1 MEKADSYQVRKLNPR
16 KEYLIQVPGSKSIT
30 NRAFLLAALSGKK
43 CVLSGVLFSD
53 DTRGFLDCLIQ
64 LGFRVEIKEE
74 KQKVTIQGT
83 DGRIPNPEAS
93 INVRSAGTAA
103 RFLTVALAF
112 AGGNYYLDA
121 SEQMR
126 KRPMEPILKILEKLN
141 IKFRFNNEEYHFP
154 FELSSQFTED
164 EEQKDKIQKDK
175 VQKDKIQKM
184 VAEEDRCRNDV
195 AQEENEMSEITI
207 DTNLSSQ
214 FASALLMAAC
224 LLPTGLKIHLTG
236 SRTAG
241 SYIKMTLAMMK
252 QFGIQVKQTEN
263 CYEIAHQ
270 EGWGLTEYEVEPD
283 VSAACYFY
291 AMVPLLKTSVI
302 VKGVQEKSLQ
312 GDIQFLNVLEQM
324 GCQKEE
330 TPEGIRLTMKEPEMH
345 GVDISM
351 KDFSDQTMTLAAIA
365 PFADRVTRIH
375 NIGHIRFQ
383 ESDRIRAILTEL
395 QRMGVRC
402 EEAPEI
408 DGIQIFPW
416 EKAPEDNIVAEGEST
431 IECESAT
438 ESKSAAENESATEG
452 ESTIEC
458 ESATE
463 SESTTENESATES
476 KSAAESESAT
486 GSKSVAERESI
497 IERGNITIET
507 YDDHRMAMA
516 FTLPGLKTGNIVI
529 KNPGCCRKTFENYF
543 SVINSLY

>member
-141 IKFRFNNEEYHFP
+141 IKFRYNNERYHFP

-175 VQKDKIQKM
+175 IQKM
-184 VAEEDRCRNDV
+184 EAEEDRCRNDV
-195 AQEENEMSEITI
+195 EQEENEMSEITI

-252 QFGIQVKQTEN
+252 QFGIRVEQTEN

-324 GCQKEE
+324 GCQKEK

-351 KDFSDQTMTLAAIA
+351 KDFSDQTMTLAALA

-416 EKAPEDNIVAEGEST
+416 GKVPEDHIVAEGEST
-431 IECESAT
+431 IEC
-438 ESKSAAENESATEG
+438 
-452 ESTIEC
+452 
-458 ESATE
+458 
-463 SESTTENESATES
+463 ESTTENESATES
-476 KSAAESESAT
+476 KSAAESESAAE
-486 GSKSVAERESI
+486 SKSVAERESI

-516 FTLPGLKTGNIVI
+516 FTIPGLKTGNIVI

-543 SVINSLY
+543 SVIDSLY

>member
-1 MEKADSYQVRKLNPR
+1 MERADVYQVRKLNPG
-16 KEYLIQVPGSKSIT
+16 KEYLIRVPGSKSIT

-53 DTRGFLDCLIQ
+53 DTRGFIDCLLQ
-64 LGFRVEIKEE
+64 LGFQLEIEEE
-74 KQKVTIQGT
+74 KHKVTIQGT
-83 DGRIPNPEAS
+83 GGRIPNPEAA

-112 AGGNYYLDA
+112 AGGNYHLDA

-141 IKFRFNNEEYHFP
+141 IKFRYNNEAYHFP
-154 FELSSQFTED
+154 FELDSQF
-164 EEQKDKIQKDK
+164 
-175 VQKDKIQKM
+175 
-184 VAEEDRCRNDV
+184 AEEFTDKNG
-195 AQEENEMSEITI
+195 MSEITI

-224 LLPTGLKIHLTG
+224 ILPTGLKIHLTG

-252 QFGIQVKQTEN
+252 QFGICVKQSEN
-263 CYEIAHQ
+263 CYEILHQ

-291 AMVPLLKTSVI
+291 ALVPLLKTSVI
-302 VKGVQEKSLQ
+302 VKGVQEDSLQ

-324 GCQKEE
+324 GCQKKA
-330 TPEGIRLTMKEPEMH
+330 TSEGIRLTMTEPEMH

-365 PFADRVTRIH
+365 PFADSVTRIH

-383 ESDRIRAILTEL
+383 ESDRLHAILTEL

-402 EEAPEI
+402 EEVPEI

-416 EKAPEDNIVAEGEST
+416 EKVQGDHI
-431 IECESAT
+431 AT
-438 ESKSAAENESATEG
+438 ESAGGMKSGSIAEG
-452 ESTIEC
+452 GSTI
-458 ESATE
+458 
-463 SESTTENESATES
+463 
-476 KSAAESESAT
+476 
-486 GSKSVAERESI
+486 
-497 IERGNITIET
+497 IET

-516 FTLPGLKTGNIVI
+516 FTLPGLKTGKIVI

-543 SVINSLY
+543 SVIDSLY

>member
-1 MEKADSYQVRKLNPR
+1 MEKADIYQVRKLNPG

-53 DTRGFLDCLIQ
+53 DTRGFIDCLLQ
-64 LGFRVEIKEE
+64 LGFQMEIEEE
-74 KQKVTIQGT
+74 KHKVTIQGT
-83 DGRIPNPEAS
+83 GGRIPNPEAA

-112 AGGNYYLDA
+112 AGGNYHLDA

-126 KRPMEPILKILEKLN
+126 KRPMEPILKILERLN
-141 IKFRFNNEEYHFP
+141 VKFRYNNEAYHFP
-154 FELSSQFTED
+154 FELDSQF
-164 EEQKDKIQKDK
+164 
-175 VQKDKIQKM
+175 
-184 VAEEDRCRNDV
+184 AEEFTDKNG
-195 AQEENEMSEITI
+195 MSEITI

-224 LLPTGLKIHLTG
+224 ILPTGLKIHLTG

-252 QFGIQVKQTEN
+252 QFGICVKQSEN
-263 CYEIAHQ
+263 CYEILHQ

-291 AMVPLLKTSVI
+291 ALVPLLKTSVI
-302 VKGVQEKSLQ
+302 VKGVQEDSLQ

-330 TPEGIRLTMKEPEMH
+330 TPEGIRLTMTEPEMH

-365 PFADRVTRIH
+365 PFADSVTRIH

-383 ESDRIRAILTEL
+383 ESDRLHAILTEL

-402 EEAPEI
+402 EEVPEI

-416 EKAPEDNIVAEGEST
+416 EKVQGDHI
-431 IECESAT
+431 AT
-438 ESKSAAENESATEG
+438 ESAGGMKRGSIAEG
-452 ESTIEC
+452 GSTI
-458 ESATE
+458 
-463 SESTTENESATES
+463 
-476 KSAAESESAT
+476 
-486 GSKSVAERESI
+486 
-497 IERGNITIET
+497 IET

-543 SVINSLY
+543 SVIDSLY

>member
-64 LGFRVEIKEE
+64 LGFRIEIKEE

-141 IKFRFNNEEYHFP
+141 VEFRFNNEEYHFP

-164 EEQKDKIQKDK
+164 EEQKDKI
-175 VQKDKIQKM
+175 QKDKIQKM

-291 AMVPLLKTSVI
+291 ALVPLFKTSVI

-330 TPEGIRLTMKEPEMH
+330 TPEGIRLTMKEPELH
-345 GVDISM
+345 GVDVSM

-416 EKAPEDNIVAEGEST
+416 EKVPGDHIVAEGEST
-431 IECESAT
+431 IECESET
-438 ESKSAAENESATEG
+438 ESKSV
-452 ESTIEC
+452 
-458 ESATE
+458 
-463 SESTTENESATES
+463 TENESATES
-476 KSAAESESAT
+476 KSA
-486 GSKSVAERESI
+486 AERESI

-543 SVINSLY
+543 SVIDSLYQCH

>member
-1 MEKADSYQVRKLNPR
+1 
-16 KEYLIQVPGSKSIT
+16 
-30 NRAFLLAALSGKK
+30 
-43 CVLSGVLFSD
+43 
-53 DTRGFLDCLIQ
+53 
-64 LGFRVEIKEE
+64 
-74 KQKVTIQGT
+74 
-83 DGRIPNPEAS
+83 
-93 INVRSAGTAA
+93 
-103 RFLTVALAF
+103 
-112 AGGNYYLDA
+112 
-121 SEQMR
+121 
-126 KRPMEPILKILEKLN
+126 
-141 IKFRFNNEEYHFP
+141 
-154 FELSSQFTED
+154 
-164 EEQKDKIQKDK
+164 
-175 VQKDKIQKM
+175 
-184 VAEEDRCRNDV
+184 
-195 AQEENEMSEITI
+195 
-207 DTNLSSQ
+207 
-214 FASALLMAAC
+214 
-224 LLPTGLKIHLTG
+224 
-236 SRTAG
+236 
-241 SYIKMTLAMMK
+241 MMK
-252 QFGIQVKQTEN
+252 QFGIRVEQTEN

-324 GCQKEE
+324 GCQKEK

-351 KDFSDQTMTLAAIA
+351 KDFSDQTMTLAALA

-416 EKAPEDNIVAEGEST
+416 EKVPEDHIVAEGEST
-431 IECESAT
+431 IEC
-438 ESKSAAENESATEG
+438 
-452 ESTIEC
+452 
-458 ESATE
+458 
-463 SESTTENESATES
+463 ESTTENESATES
-476 KSAAESESAT
+476 KSATESESAAE
-486 GSKSVAERESI
+486 SKSAAERESI

-529 KNPGCCRKTFENYF
+529 KNPGCCHKTFENYF
-543 SVINSLY
+543 SVIDSLYQCH

>member
-1 MEKADSYQVRKLNPR
+1 MERADVYQVRKLNPR

-53 DTRGFLDCLIQ
+53 DTRGFIDCLLQ
-64 LGFRVEIKEE
+64 LGFQFEIEEE
-74 KQKVTIQGT
+74 KHKVTIQGT
-83 DGRIPNPEAS
+83 GGRIPNPEAS

-112 AGGNYYLDA
+112 AGGNYHLDA

-141 IKFRFNNEEYHFP
+141 VKFRYNNETYHFP
-154 FELSSQFTED
+154 FELDSQF
-164 EEQKDKIQKDK
+164 
-175 VQKDKIQKM
+175 
-184 VAEEDRCRNDV
+184 AEEFTDKNG
-195 AQEENEMSEITI
+195 MSEITI

-224 LLPTGLKIHLTG
+224 ILPTGLKIHLTG

-252 QFGIQVKQTEN
+252 QFGICVKQSEN
-263 CYEIAHQ
+263 CYEILHQ

-302 VKGVQEKSLQ
+302 VKGVQEDSLQ

-324 GCQKEE
+324 GCQKKA
-330 TPEGIRLTMKEPEMH
+330 TSEGIRLTMTEPEMH

-365 PFADRVTRIH
+365 PFADSVTRIH

-383 ESDRIRAILTEL
+383 ESDRLHAILTEL

-402 EEAPEI
+402 EEVPEI

-416 EKAPEDNIVAEGEST
+416 EKVQGDHI
-431 IECESAT
+431 AT
-438 ESKSAAENESATEG
+438 ESAGGMKRGSIAEG
-452 ESTIEC
+452 GSTI
-458 ESATE
+458 
-463 SESTTENESATES
+463 
-476 KSAAESESAT
+476 
-486 GSKSVAERESI
+486 
-497 IERGNITIET
+497 IEA

-543 SVINSLY
+543 SVIDSLY

>member
-64 LGFRVEIKEE
+64 LGFQVEIEEE
-74 KQKVTIQGT
+74 KQRVTVQGT
-83 DGRIPNPEAS
+83 GGRIPNPEAS

-126 KRPMEPILKILEKLN
+126 KRPMEPILKILERLN
-141 IKFRFNNEEYHFP
+141 VKFRFNNEEYHFP

-164 EEQKDKIQKDK
+164 EEQKDKIQENKIQEDK
-175 VQKDKIQKM
+175 IQKDKIQKRE
-184 VAEEDRCRNDV
+184 AEEDRCRN
-195 AQEENEMSEITI
+195 AMTKEENEMSEITI

-252 QFGIQVKQTEN
+252 QFGIRVEQTEN

-324 GCQKEE
+324 GCQKEV
-330 TPEGIRLTMKEPEMH
+330 TSEGIKMTMKDPEMH

-365 PFADRVTRIH
+365 PFADHVTRIH

-383 ESDRIRAILTEL
+383 ESDRIHAILTEL
-395 QRMGVRC
+395 QRMGVQC
-402 EEAPEI
+402 VEVPEI
-408 DGIQIFPW
+408 DGIQIFPL
-416 EKAPEDNIVAEGEST
+416 EKASGDHMTTESESTMESEST
-431 IECESAT
+431 IES
-438 ESKSAAENESATEG
+438 
-452 ESTIEC
+452 

-463 SESTTENESATES
+463 SESITES
-476 KSAAESESAT
+476 E
-486 GSKSVAERESI
+486 
-497 IERGNITIET
+497 NIAIET

-516 FTLPGLKTGNIVI
+516 FTLPGLKMGNIEI
-529 KNPGCCRKTFENYF
+529 KNPGCCRKTFENFF
-543 SVINSLY
+543 SVIDSLY

>member
-74 KQKVTIQGT
+74 KQQVTIQGT

-141 IKFRFNNEEYHFP
+141 VKFRFNNKEYHFP
-154 FELSSQFTED
+154 FDLSSQFTED
-164 EEQKDKIQKDK
+164 EE
-175 VQKDKIQKM
+175 QKDKIQKM

-312 GDIQFLNVLEQM
+312 GDIQFLNVLEQI

-345 GVDISM
+345 GVDVSM

-416 EKAPEDNIVAEGEST
+416 EKAPEDHIVAEGEST

-438 ESKSAAENESATEG
+438 ESESA
-452 ESTIEC
+452 
-458 ESATE
+458 
-463 SESTTENESATES
+463 TENESATE
-476 KSAAESESAT
+476 
-486 GSKSVAERESI
+486 SKSVAERESI

-543 SVINSLY
+543 SVIDSLYQCH

>member
-64 LGFRVEIKEE
+64 LGFRIEIKEE

-121 SEQMR
+121 SEQMC

-141 IKFRFNNEEYHFP
+141 VKFRFNNEEYHFP

-175 VQKDKIQKM
+175 VQNDKIQKDKIHKIE
-184 VAEEDRCRNDV
+184 VEEDRCRNDV
-195 AQEENEMSEITI
+195 AQEEHGMSEITI

-252 QFGIQVKQTEN
+252 QFGIRVEQSEN
-263 CYEIAHQ
+263 CYVIAHQ

-283 VSAACYFY
+283 ISAACYFY

-302 VKGVQEKSLQ
+302 VKGVQEESLQ

-330 TPEGIRLTMKEPEMH
+330 TPEGIRLTMKEPELH
-345 GVDISM
+345 GVDVSM
-351 KDFSDQTMTLAAIA
+351 KDFSDQTMTLAALA

-416 EKAPEDNIVAEGEST
+416 EKVPGDHIVAEGEST
-431 IECESAT
+431 IECESET
-438 ESKSAAENESATEG
+438 ESKSV
-452 ESTIEC
+452 
-458 ESATE
+458 
-463 SESTTENESATES
+463 TENESATE
-476 KSAAESESAT
+476 
-486 GSKSVAERESI
+486 SKSVAERESI

-543 SVINSLY
+543 SVIDSLY

>member
-1 MEKADSYQVRKLNPR
+1 MEKADVYQVRKLNPG
-16 KEYLIQVPGSKSIT
+16 KEYLIRVPGSKSIT
-30 NRAFLLAALSGKK
+30 NRAFLLAALSDKK

-53 DTRGFLDCLIQ
+53 DTRGFLDCLLQ
-64 LGFRVEIKEE
+64 LGFQLEIEEE
-74 KQKVTIQGT
+74 KQRVTIQGT
-83 DGRIPNPEAS
+83 GGRIPNPEAS

-141 IKFRFNNEEYHFP
+141 VKFRYNNEACHFP
-154 FELSSQFTED
+154 FELNSQFAED
-164 EEQKDKIQKDK
+164 GEQ
-175 VQKDKIQKM
+175 
-184 VAEEDRCRNDV
+184 
-195 AQEENEMSEITI
+195 NEMREITI

-270 EGWGLTEYEVEPD
+270 EGWGLTEYAVEPD

-291 AMVPLLKTSVI
+291 AMVPLLKTCVI
-302 VKGVQEKSLQ
+302 VKGVQENSLQ

-324 GCQKEE
+324 GCRKEE
-330 TPEGIRLTMKEPEMH
+330 TPQGIRLTMVEPEMH

-365 PFADRVTRIH
+365 PFADCVTRIH

-383 ESDRIRAILTEL
+383 ESDRIHAILTEL
-395 QRMGVRC
+395 HRMGVHC
-402 EEAPEI
+402 ETVPEI

-416 EKAPEDNIVAEGEST
+416 EKVQGDHI
-431 IECESAT
+431 AT
-438 ESKSAAENESATEG
+438 ESVGAMKSGS
-452 ESTIEC
+452 I
-458 ESATE
+458 
-463 SESTTENESATES
+463 
-476 KSAAESESAT
+476 AES
-486 GSKSVAERESI
+486 GSTV
-497 IERGNITIET
+497 IET

-543 SVINSLY
+543 SVIDSLY

>member
-1 MEKADSYQVRKLNPR
+1 MEKADIYQVRKLNPG

-53 DTRGFLDCLIQ
+53 DTRGFIDCLLQ
-64 LGFRVEIKEE
+64 LGFQLEIEEE
-74 KQKVTIQGT
+74 KHKVTIQGT
-83 DGRIPNPEAS
+83 GGRIPNPEAS

-112 AGGNYYLDA
+112 AGGNYHLDA

-141 IKFRFNNEEYHFP
+141 VKFRYNNEAYHFP
-154 FELSSQFTED
+154 FELDSQF
-164 EEQKDKIQKDK
+164 
-175 VQKDKIQKM
+175 
-184 VAEEDRCRNDV
+184 AEEFTDKNG
-195 AQEENEMSEITI
+195 MSEITI

-224 LLPTGLKIHLTG
+224 ILPTGLKIHLTG

-252 QFGIQVKQTEN
+252 QFGICVKQSEN
-263 CYEIAHQ
+263 CYEILHQ

-302 VKGVQEKSLQ
+302 VKGVQEDSLQ

-330 TPEGIRLTMKEPEMH
+330 TPEGIRLTMKKAELH

-365 PFADRVTRIH
+365 PFADCVTRIH

-383 ESDRIRAILTEL
+383 ESDRLHAILTEL

-402 EEAPEI
+402 EEVPEI

-416 EKAPEDNIVAEGEST
+416 EKVQGDHI
-431 IECESAT
+431 AT
-438 ESKSAAENESATEG
+438 ESAGGMKRGSIAEG
-452 ESTIEC
+452 GSTI
-458 ESATE
+458 
-463 SESTTENESATES
+463 
-476 KSAAESESAT
+476 
-486 GSKSVAERESI
+486 
-497 IERGNITIET
+497 IET

-516 FTLPGLKTGNIVI
+516 FTLPGLKTGKIVI

-543 SVINSLY
+543 SVIDSLY

>member
-1 MEKADSYQVRKLNPR
+1 MERADVYQVRKLNPG
-16 KEYLIQVPGSKSIT
+16 KEYLIRVPGSKSIT

-53 DTRGFLDCLIQ
+53 DTRGFIDCLLQ
-64 LGFRVEIKEE
+64 LGFQLEIEEE
-74 KQKVTIQGT
+74 KHKVTIQGT
-83 DGRIPNPEAS
+83 GGRIPNPEAS

-112 AGGNYYLDA
+112 AGGNYHLDA

-141 IKFRFNNEEYHFP
+141 VKFRYNNEAYHFP
-154 FELSSQFTED
+154 FELDSQF
-164 EEQKDKIQKDK
+164 
-175 VQKDKIQKM
+175 
-184 VAEEDRCRNDV
+184 AEEFTDKNG
-195 AQEENEMSEITI
+195 MSEITI

-224 LLPTGLKIHLTG
+224 ILPTGLKIHLTG

-252 QFGIQVKQTEN
+252 QFGICVKQSEN
-263 CYEIAHQ
+263 CYEILHQ

-302 VKGVQEKSLQ
+302 VKGVQEDSLQ

-324 GCQKEE
+324 GCQKKA
-330 TPEGIRLTMKEPEMH
+330 TSEGIRLTMTEPEMH

-365 PFADRVTRIH
+365 PFADSVTRIH

-383 ESDRIRAILTEL
+383 ESDRLHAILTEL

-402 EEAPEI
+402 EEVPEI

-416 EKAPEDNIVAEGEST
+416 EKVQGDHI
-431 IECESAT
+431 AT
-438 ESKSAAENESATEG
+438 ESAGGMKRGSIAEG
-452 ESTIEC
+452 GSTI
-458 ESATE
+458 
-463 SESTTENESATES
+463 
-476 KSAAESESAT
+476 
-486 GSKSVAERESI
+486 
-497 IERGNITIET
+497 IET

-516 FTLPGLKTGNIVI
+516 FTLPGLKTGKIVI

-543 SVINSLY
+543 SVIDSLY

>member
-1 MEKADSYQVRKLNPR
+1 MQIADVYRVRKLNPK
-16 KEYLIQVPGSKSIT
+16 KEYFIQVPGSKSIT
-30 NRAFLLAALSGKK
+30 NRAFLLAALSGRK

-64 LGFRVEIKEE
+64 LGFQVEIEEE

-83 DGRIPNPEAS
+83 GGRIPNPEAS
-93 INVRSAGTAA
+93 IHVRSAGTAA

-141 IKFRFNNEEYHFP
+141 VKFRYNNETYHFP
-154 FELSSQFTED
+154 FELNSQFA
-164 EEQKDKIQKDK
+164 EEKARKDRIQKDG
-175 VQKDKIQKM
+175 IQK
-184 VAEEDRCRNDV
+184 AEADRCQEMVTQDV
-195 AQEENEMSEITI
+195 MSEITI

-252 QFGIQVKQTEN
+252 QFGIRVEQSEH
-263 CYEIAHQ
+263 CYEITHQ
-270 EGWGLTEYEVEPD
+270 EGWGLTEYKIEPD

-302 VKGVQEKSLQ
+302 VKGVQEESLQ

-330 TPEGIRLTMKEPEMH
+330 TSEGIRLTMRKPEMH

-365 PFADRVTRIH
+365 PFADSNTRIH

-383 ESDRIRAILTEL
+383 ESDRIHAILTEL
-395 QRMGVRC
+395 KRMGVRC
-402 EEAPEI
+402 EEVPEI

-416 EKAPEDNIVAEGEST
+416 EKVPGES
-431 IECESAT
+431 
-438 ESKSAAENESATEG
+438 
-452 ESTIEC
+452 
-458 ESATE
+458 
-463 SESTTENESATES
+463 
-476 KSAAESESAT
+476 
-486 GSKSVAERESI
+486 
-497 IERGNITIET
+497 ITIET

-543 SVINSLY
+543 SVIDSLY

>member
-126 KRPMEPILKILEKLN
+126 KRPMEPILKILERLN

-164 EEQKDKIQKDK
+164 EEQKDKIQENKIQEDK
-175 VQKDKIQKM
+175 IQKDKIQKM

-195 AQEENEMSEITI
+195 AQGENEMSEITI

-252 QFGIQVKQTEN
+252 QFGIRVEQSEN
-263 CYEIAHQ
+263 CYVIAHQ

-324 GCQKEE
+324 GCQKEK

-351 KDFSDQTMTLAAIA
+351 KDFSDQTMTLAALA

-416 EKAPEDNIVAEGEST
+416 GKVPEDHIVAEGEST
-431 IECESAT
+431 IECES
-438 ESKSAAENESATEG
+438 
-452 ESTIEC
+452 
-458 ESATE
+458 
-463 SESTTENESATES
+463 TTENESAAES
-476 KSAAESESAT
+476 KSA
-486 GSKSVAERESI
+486 AERESI

-543 SVINSLY
+543 SVIDSLYQCH

>member
-1 MEKADSYQVRKLNPR
+1 MERADVYQVRKLNPG
-16 KEYLIQVPGSKSIT
+16 KEYLIRVPGSKSIT

-53 DTRGFLDCLIQ
+53 DTRGFIDCLLQ
-64 LGFRVEIKEE
+64 LGFQMEIEEE
-74 KQKVTIQGT
+74 KHKVTIQGT
-83 DGRIPNPEAS
+83 GGRIPNPEAA

-112 AGGNYYLDA
+112 AGGNYHLDA

-126 KRPMEPILKILEKLN
+126 KRPMEPILKILERLN
-141 IKFRFNNEEYHFP
+141 VKFRYNNEAYHFP
-154 FELSSQFTED
+154 FELDSQF
-164 EEQKDKIQKDK
+164 
-175 VQKDKIQKM
+175 
-184 VAEEDRCRNDV
+184 AEEFTDKNG
-195 AQEENEMSEITI
+195 MSEITI

-224 LLPTGLKIHLTG
+224 ILPTGLKIHLTG

-252 QFGIQVKQTEN
+252 QFGICVKQSEN
-263 CYEIAHQ
+263 CYEILHQ

-302 VKGVQEKSLQ
+302 VKGVQEDSLQ

-324 GCQKEE
+324 GCQKKA
-330 TPEGIRLTMKEPEMH
+330 TSEGIRLTMTEPEMH

-365 PFADRVTRIH
+365 PFADSVTRIH

-383 ESDRIRAILTEL
+383 ESDRLHAILTEL

-402 EEAPEI
+402 EEVPEI

-416 EKAPEDNIVAEGEST
+416 EKVQGDHI
-431 IECESAT
+431 AT
-438 ESKSAAENESATEG
+438 ESAGGMKRGSIAEG
-452 ESTIEC
+452 GSTI
-458 ESATE
+458 
-463 SESTTENESATES
+463 
-476 KSAAESESAT
+476 
-486 GSKSVAERESI
+486 
-497 IERGNITIET
+497 IET

-516 FTLPGLKTGNIVI
+516 FTLPGLKTGKIVI

-543 SVINSLY
+543 SVIDSLY

>member
-64 LGFRVEIKEE
+64 LGFRIEIKEE

-141 IKFRFNNEEYHFP
+141 VEFRFNNEEYHFP

-164 EEQKDKIQKDK
+164 EEQKDKI
-175 VQKDKIQKM
+175 QKDKIQKM

-324 GCQKEE
+324 GCQKEK
-330 TPEGIRLTMKEPEMH
+330 TPKGIRLTMKEPEMH

-351 KDFSDQTMTLAAIA
+351 KDFSDQTMTLAALA

-416 EKAPEDNIVAEGEST
+416 GKVPEDHIVAEGEST
-431 IECESAT
+431 IECES
-438 ESKSAAENESATEG
+438 
-452 ESTIEC
+452 
-458 ESATE
+458 
-463 SESTTENESATES
+463 TTENESAAES
-476 KSAAESESAT
+476 KSA
-486 GSKSVAERESI
+486 AERESI

-543 SVINSLY
+543 SVIDSLYQCH

>member
-141 IKFRFNNEEYHFP
+141 VKFRFNNEEYHFP

-164 EEQKDKIQKDK
+164 EEQKDKVQNDK
-175 VQKDKIQKM
+175 IQKDKIQKM
-184 VAEEDRCRNDV
+184 EAEEDRCRNDV

-252 QFGIQVKQTEN
+252 QFGIRVEQSEN
-263 CYEIAHQ
+263 CYVIAHQ

-324 GCQKEE
+324 GCQKEK
-330 TPEGIRLTMKEPEMH
+330 TPKGIRLTMKEPEMH

-351 KDFSDQTMTLAAIA
+351 NQTMTLAALA

-416 EKAPEDNIVAEGEST
+416 GKVPEDHIVAEGEST
-431 IECESAT
+431 IECES
-438 ESKSAAENESATEG
+438 
-452 ESTIEC
+452 
-458 ESATE
+458 
-463 SESTTENESATES
+463 TTENESAAES
-476 KSAAESESAT
+476 KSA
-486 GSKSVAERESI
+486 AERESI

-543 SVINSLY
+543 SVIDSLYQCH

>member
-141 IKFRFNNEEYHFP
+141 VKFRFNNEEYHFP

-175 VQKDKIQKM
+175 IQKI
-184 VAEEDRCRNDV
+184 VAQEDRCRNDV

-224 LLPTGLKIHLTG
+224 LLPKGLRIHLTG

-270 EGWGLTEYEVEPD
+270 EGWGLAEYEVEPD

-312 GDIQFLNVLEQM
+312 GDIQFLNVLEQI

-416 EKAPEDNIVAEGEST
+416 EKAPEDHIVAEGEST

-438 ESKSAAENESATEG
+438 ESKSA
-452 ESTIEC
+452 
-458 ESATE
+458 
-463 SESTTENESATES
+463 TENESATES
-476 KSAAESESAT
+476 KNAAESKSA
-486 GSKSVAERESI
+486 AERESI

-543 SVINSLY
+543 SVIDSLYQ

>member
-1 MEKADSYQVRKLNPR
+1 MK
-16 KEYLIQVPGSKSIT
+16 
-30 NRAFLLAALSGKK
+30 
-43 CVLSGVLFSD
+43 GVLFSD
-53 DTRGFLDCLIQ
+53 DSRGFLDCLIK
-64 LGFRVEIKEE
+64 LGFNIEINEKRKEVIIE
-74 KQKVTIQGT
+74 GT
-83 DGRIPNPEAS
+83 GGRIPDRKAS

-141 IKFRFNNEEYHFP
+141 VKFRFNNEEYHFP

-164 EEQKDKIQKDK
+164 EEQKDQIQEDQI
-175 VQKDKIQKM
+175 QKDKIQKM
-184 VAEEDRCRNDV
+184 EAEEDRCRNDV

-252 QFGIQVKQTEN
+252 QFGIRVEQSEN
-263 CYEIAHQ
+263 CYVIAHQ

-302 VKGVQEKSLQ
+302 VMGVQEKSLQ

-324 GCQKEE
+324 GCQKEK
-330 TPEGIRLTMKEPEMH
+330 TPKGIRLTMKEPEMH

-351 KDFSDQTMTLAAIA
+351 KDFSDQTMTLAALA

-416 EKAPEDNIVAEGEST
+416 GKVPEDHIVAEGEST
-431 IECESAT
+431 IECES
-438 ESKSAAENESATEG
+438 
-452 ESTIEC
+452 
-458 ESATE
+458 
-463 SESTTENESATES
+463 TTENESAAES
-476 KSAAESESAT
+476 KSA
-486 GSKSVAERESI
+486 AERESI

-543 SVINSLY
+543 SVIDSLYQCH

>member
-141 IKFRFNNEEYHFP
+141 VKFRFNNEEYHFP

-175 VQKDKIQKM
+175 IQKM
-184 VAEEDRCRNDV
+184 EAEEDRCRNDV
-195 AQEENEMSEITI
+195 EQEENEMSEITI

-224 LLPTGLKIHLTG
+224 LLPTGLRIHLTG

-252 QFGIQVKQTEN
+252 QFGIRVEQTEN

-324 GCQKEE
+324 GCQKEKM
-330 TPEGIRLTMKEPEMH
+330 PEGIRLTMKEPEMH

-351 KDFSDQTMTLAAIA
+351 KDFSDQTMTLAALA

-416 EKAPEDNIVAEGEST
+416 EKVPEDHIVAEGEST

-438 ESKSAAENESATEG
+438 ESKS
-452 ESTIEC
+452 
-458 ESATE
+458 
-463 SESTTENESATES
+463 
-476 KSAAESESAT
+476 
-486 GSKSVAERESI
+486 VAERESI
-497 IERGNITIET
+497 IERGNIRIET

-543 SVINSLY
+543 SVIDSLYQCH

>member
-1 MEKADSYQVRKLNPR
+1 MEKADIYQVRKLNPG

-53 DTRGFLDCLIQ
+53 DTRGFIDCLLQ
-64 LGFRVEIKEE
+64 LGFQLEIEEE
-74 KQKVTIQGT
+74 KHKVTIQGMG
-83 DGRIPNPEAS
+83 GRIPNPEAA

-112 AGGNYYLDA
+112 AGGNYHLDA

-141 IKFRFNNEEYHFP
+141 VKFRYNNEAYHFP
-154 FELSSQFTED
+154 FELDSQF
-164 EEQKDKIQKDK
+164 
-175 VQKDKIQKM
+175 
-184 VAEEDRCRNDV
+184 AEEFTDKNG
-195 AQEENEMSEITI
+195 MSEITI

-224 LLPTGLKIHLTG
+224 ILPTGLKIHLTG

-252 QFGIQVKQTEN
+252 QFGICVKQSEN
-263 CYEIAHQ
+263 CYEILHQ

-283 VSAACYFY
+283 VSTACYFY

-302 VKGVQEKSLQ
+302 VKGVQEDSLQ

-330 TPEGIRLTMKEPEMH
+330 TPEGIRLTMTEPEMH

-365 PFADRVTRIH
+365 PFADSVTRIH

-383 ESDRIRAILTEL
+383 ESDRLHAILTEL

-402 EEAPEI
+402 EEVPEI

-416 EKAPEDNIVAEGEST
+416 EKVQGDHI
-431 IECESAT
+431 AT
-438 ESKSAAENESATEG
+438 ESAGGMKRGSIAEG
-452 ESTIEC
+452 GSTI
-458 ESATE
+458 
-463 SESTTENESATES
+463 
-476 KSAAESESAT
+476 
-486 GSKSVAERESI
+486 
-497 IERGNITIET
+497 IET

-516 FTLPGLKTGNIVI
+516 FTLPGLKTGKIVI

-543 SVINSLY
+543 SVIDSLY

>member
-141 IKFRFNNEEYHFP
+141 VKFRFNNEEYHFP

-175 VQKDKIQKM
+175 VQNDKIQKDKIQKIE
-184 VAEEDRCRNDV
+184 VEEDRCRNDV
-195 AQEENEMSEITI
+195 EQEENEMSEITI

-252 QFGIQVKQTEN
+252 QFGIRVEQTEN

-324 GCQKEE
+324 GCQKEK

-351 KDFSDQTMTLAAIA
+351 KDFSDQTMTLAALA

-416 EKAPEDNIVAEGEST
+416 EKVPEDHIVAEGEST
-431 IECESAT
+431 IECES
-438 ESKSAAENESATEG
+438 
-452 ESTIEC
+452 
-458 ESATE
+458 
-463 SESTTENESATES
+463 TTENESAAES
-476 KSAAESESAT
+476 KSA
-486 GSKSVAERESI
+486 AERESI

-543 SVINSLY
+543 SVIDSLYQCH

>member
-141 IKFRFNNEEYHFP
+141 VKFRFNNEEYHFP

-164 EEQKDKIQKDK
+164 EEQKDQIQE
-175 VQKDKIQKM
+175 DKIHKIE
-184 VAEEDRCRNDV
+184 VEEDRCRNDV
-195 AQEENEMSEITI
+195 EQEENEMSEITI

-252 QFGIQVKQTEN
+252 QFGIRVEQTEN
-263 CYEIAHQ
+263 GYEIAHQ

-324 GCQKEE
+324 GCQKEK

-351 KDFSDQTMTLAAIA
+351 KDFSDQTMTLAALA

-416 EKAPEDNIVAEGEST
+416 GKVPEDHIVAEGEST
-431 IECESAT
+431 IECES
-438 ESKSAAENESATEG
+438 
-452 ESTIEC
+452 
-458 ESATE
+458 
-463 SESTTENESATES
+463 TTENESATES
-476 KSAAESESAT
+476 ENAAESESAAE
-486 GSKSVAERESI
+486 SKSVAERESI
-497 IERGNITIET
+497 TERGNITIET

-543 SVINSLY
+543 SVIDSLYQCH

>member
-1 MEKADSYQVRKLNPR
+1 MEKADIYQVRKLNPG
-16 KEYLIQVPGSKSIT
+16 KEYLIRVPGSKSIT

-53 DTRGFLDCLIQ
+53 DTRGFIDCLLQ
-64 LGFRVEIKEE
+64 LGFQLEIEEE
-74 KQKVTIQGT
+74 KHKVTIQGT
-83 DGRIPNPEAS
+83 GGRIPNPEAS

-112 AGGNYYLDA
+112 AGGNYHLDA

-141 IKFRFNNEEYHFP
+141 VKFRYNNEAYHFP
-154 FELSSQFTED
+154 FELDSQF
-164 EEQKDKIQKDK
+164 
-175 VQKDKIQKM
+175 
-184 VAEEDRCRNDV
+184 AEEFTDKNG
-195 AQEENEMSEITI
+195 MSEITI

-224 LLPTGLKIHLTG
+224 ILPTGLKIHLTG

-252 QFGIQVKQTEN
+252 QFGICVKQSEN
-263 CYEIAHQ
+263 CYEILHQ

-302 VKGVQEKSLQ
+302 VKGVQEDSLQ

-324 GCQKEE
+324 GCQKKA
-330 TPEGIRLTMKEPEMH
+330 TSEGIRLTMTEPEMH

-365 PFADRVTRIH
+365 PFADSVTRIH

-383 ESDRIRAILTEL
+383 ESDRLHAILTEL

-402 EEAPEI
+402 EEVPEI

-416 EKAPEDNIVAEGEST
+416 EKVQGDHI
-431 IECESAT
+431 AT
-438 ESKSAAENESATEG
+438 ESAGGMKRGSIAEG
-452 ESTIEC
+452 GSTI
-458 ESATE
+458 
-463 SESTTENESATES
+463 
-476 KSAAESESAT
+476 
-486 GSKSVAERESI
+486 
-497 IERGNITIET
+497 IET

-516 FTLPGLKTGNIVI
+516 FTLPGLKTGKIVI

-543 SVINSLY
+543 SVIDSLY

>member
-64 LGFRVEIKEE
+64 LGFRIEIKEE

-126 KRPMEPILKILEKLN
+126 KRPMELILKILEKLN
-141 IKFRFNNEEYHFP
+141 VKFRFNNEEYHFP

-175 VQKDKIQKM
+175 IQKM
-184 VAEEDRCRNDV
+184 EAEEDRCRNDV
-195 AQEENEMSEITI
+195 EQEENEMSEITI

-236 SRTAG
+236 SRTTG

-252 QFGIQVKQTEN
+252 QFGIRVEQTEN

-324 GCQKEE
+324 GCQKEKM
-330 TPEGIRLTMKEPEMH
+330 PEGIRLTMKEPEMH

-351 KDFSDQTMTLAAIA
+351 KDFSDQTMTLAALA

-416 EKAPEDNIVAEGEST
+416 GKVPEDHIVAEGEST
-431 IECESAT
+431 IEC
-438 ESKSAAENESATEG
+438 
-452 ESTIEC
+452 
-458 ESATE
+458 
-463 SESTTENESATES
+463 ESTTENESATES
-476 KSAAESESAT
+476 KSATESESAAE
-486 GSKSVAERESI
+486 SKSVAERESI

-543 SVINSLY
+543 SVIDSLYQCH

>member
-1 MEKADSYQVRKLNPR
+1 MEKADSYQVRKLKPR

-64 LGFRVEIKEE
+64 LGFQVEIEEE
-74 KQKVTIQGT
+74 KQRVTVQGT
-83 DGRIPNPEAS
+83 GGRIPNPEAS

-141 IKFRFNNEEYHFP
+141 VKFRFNNEEYHFP

-164 EEQKDKIQKDK
+164 EEQKDKIQKDR
-175 VQKDKIQKM
+175 IQKI
-184 VAEEDRCRNDV
+184 VAQEDRCRNDV

-270 EGWGLTEYEVEPD
+270 EGWGLAEYEVEPD

-302 VKGVQEKSLQ
+302 VKGVQEESLQ

-330 TPEGIRLTMKEPEMH
+330 TSEGIRLTMKEPEMH
-345 GVDISM
+345 GVDVSM

-416 EKAPEDNIVAEGEST
+416 EKAPEDHIVAEGEST
-431 IECESAT
+431 IECESATENESAT
-438 ESKSAAENESATEG
+438 ESKSAAENESATE
-452 ESTIEC
+452 SKN
-458 ESATE
+458 A
-463 SESTTENESATES
+463 AES
-476 KSAAESESAT
+476 KSA
-486 GSKSVAERESI
+486 AERESI

-543 SVINSLY
+543 SVIDSLY

>member
-141 IKFRFNNEEYHFP
+141 IKFRFNNKEYHFP
-154 FELSSQFTED
+154 FDLSSQFTED
-164 EEQKDKIQKDK
+164 EE
-175 VQKDKIQKM
+175 QKDKIQKM

-252 QFGIQVKQTEN
+252 QFGIRVEQTEN

-302 VKGVQEKSLQ
+302 VKGVQEESLQ

-345 GVDISM
+345 GVDVSM

-416 EKAPEDNIVAEGEST
+416 EKVPEDHIVAEGEST

-438 ESKSAAENESATEG
+438 ESKSA
-452 ESTIEC
+452 
-458 ESATE
+458 
-463 SESTTENESATES
+463 TENESATES
-476 KSAAESESAT
+476 KYAAENESATKSKNAAESKSA
-486 GSKSVAERESI
+486 AERESI

-543 SVINSLY
+543 SVIDSLY

>member
-1 MEKADSYQVRKLNPR
+1 MERADVYQVRKLNPG
-16 KEYLIQVPGSKSIT
+16 KEYLIRVPGSKSIT

-53 DTRGFLDCLIQ
+53 DTRGFIDCLLQ
-64 LGFRVEIKEE
+64 LGFQMEIEEE
-74 KQKVTIQGT
+74 KHKVTIQGT
-83 DGRIPNPEAS
+83 GGRIPNPEAA

-112 AGGNYYLDA
+112 AGGNYHLDA

-126 KRPMEPILKILEKLN
+126 KRPMEPILKILERLN
-141 IKFRFNNEEYHFP
+141 VKFRYNNEAYHFP
-154 FELSSQFTED
+154 FELDSQF
-164 EEQKDKIQKDK
+164 
-175 VQKDKIQKM
+175 
-184 VAEEDRCRNDV
+184 AEEFTDKNG
-195 AQEENEMSEITI
+195 MSEITI

-224 LLPTGLKIHLTG
+224 ILPTGLKIHLTG

-252 QFGIQVKQTEN
+252 QFGICVKQSEN
-263 CYEIAHQ
+263 CYEILHQ

-291 AMVPLLKTSVI
+291 ALVPLLKTSVI
-302 VKGVQEKSLQ
+302 VKGVQEDSLQ

-324 GCQKEE
+324 GCQKKA
-330 TPEGIRLTMKEPEMH
+330 TSEGIRLTMTEPEMH

-365 PFADRVTRIH
+365 PFADSVTRIH

-383 ESDRIRAILTEL
+383 ESDRLHAILTEL

-402 EEAPEI
+402 EEVPEI

-416 EKAPEDNIVAEGEST
+416 EKVQGDHI
-431 IECESAT
+431 AT
-438 ESKSAAENESATEG
+438 ESAGGMKRGSIAEG
-452 ESTIEC
+452 GSTI
-458 ESATE
+458 
-463 SESTTENESATES
+463 
-476 KSAAESESAT
+476 
-486 GSKSVAERESI
+486 
-497 IERGNITIET
+497 IET

-543 SVINSLY
+543 SVIDSLY

>member
-141 IKFRFNNEEYHFP
+141 VKFRFNNEEYHFP

-175 VQKDKIQKM
+175 IQKI
-184 VAEEDRCRNDV
+184 VAQEDRCRNDV

-224 LLPTGLKIHLTG
+224 LLPMGLKIHLTG

-324 GCQKEE
+324 GCQKEK
-330 TPEGIRLTMKEPEMH
+330 TSEGIRLTMKEPEMH

-351 KDFSDQTMTLAAIA
+351 KDFSDQTMTLAALA

-416 EKAPEDNIVAEGEST
+416 GKVPEDHIVAEGEST
-431 IECESAT
+431 IEC
-438 ESKSAAENESATEG
+438 
-452 ESTIEC
+452 
-458 ESATE
+458 
-463 SESTTENESATES
+463 ESTTENESATES
-476 KSAAESESAT
+476 KSATESESAAE
-486 GSKSVAERESI
+486 SKSVAERESI

-543 SVINSLY
+543 SVIDSLYQCH

>member
-141 IKFRFNNEEYHFP
+141 VKFRFNNEEYHFP

-175 VQKDKIQKM
+175 IQKM
-184 VAEEDRCRNDV
+184 EAEEDRCRNDV
-195 AQEENEMSEITI
+195 EQEENEMSEITI

-224 LLPTGLKIHLTG
+224 LLPTGLRIHLTG

-252 QFGIQVKQTEN
+252 QFGIRVEQTEN

-324 GCQKEE
+324 GCQKEKM
-330 TPEGIRLTMKEPEMH
+330 PEGIRLTMKEPEMH

-351 KDFSDQTMTLAAIA
+351 KDFSDQTMTLAALA

-416 EKAPEDNIVAEGEST
+416 EKVPEDHIVAEGEST

-438 ESKSAAENESATEG
+438 E
-452 ESTIEC
+452 
-458 ESATE
+458 
-463 SESTTENESATES
+463 
-476 KSAAESESAT
+476 
-486 GSKSVAERESI
+486 SKSVAERESI

-543 SVINSLY
+543 SVIDSLYQCH

>member
-1 MEKADSYQVRKLNPR
+1 M
-16 KEYLIQVPGSKSIT
+16 
-30 NRAFLLAALSGKK
+30 
-43 CVLSGVLFSD
+43 SGVLFSD

-141 IKFRFNNEEYHFP
+141 VKFRFNNEEYHFP

-175 VQKDKIQKM
+175 IQKM
-184 VAEEDRCRNDV
+184 EAEEDRCRNDV
-195 AQEENEMSEITI
+195 EQEENEMSEITI

-224 LLPTGLKIHLTG
+224 LLPTGLRIHLTG

-252 QFGIQVKQTEN
+252 QFGIRVEQTEN

-324 GCQKEE
+324 GCQKEKM
-330 TPEGIRLTMKEPEMH
+330 PEGIRLTMKEPEMH

-351 KDFSDQTMTLAAIA
+351 KDFSDQTMTLAALA

-416 EKAPEDNIVAEGEST
+416 EKVPEDHIVAEGEST

-438 ESKSAAENESATEG
+438 E
-452 ESTIEC
+452 
-458 ESATE
+458 
-463 SESTTENESATES
+463 
-476 KSAAESESAT
+476 
-486 GSKSVAERESI
+486 SKSVAERESI

-543 SVINSLY
+543 SVIDSLYQCH

>member
-141 IKFRFNNEEYHFP
+141 VKFRFNNEEYHFP

-175 VQKDKIQKM
+175 IQKI
-184 VAEEDRCRNDV
+184 VAQEDRCRNDV

-252 QFGIQVKQTEN
+252 QFGIRVEQTEN

-324 GCQKEE
+324 GCQKEK
-330 TPEGIRLTMKEPEMH
+330 TPEGIRLTMKEPEIH

-351 KDFSDQTMTLAAIA
+351 KDFSDQTMTLAALA

-416 EKAPEDNIVAEGEST
+416 GKVPEDHIVAEGEST
-431 IECESAT
+431 IEC
-438 ESKSAAENESATEG
+438 
-452 ESTIEC
+452 
-458 ESATE
+458 
-463 SESTTENESATES
+463 ESTTENESATES
-476 KSAAESESAT
+476 KSATESESAAE
-486 GSKSVAERESI
+486 SKSAAERESI

-543 SVINSLY
+543 SVIDSLYQCH

>member
-1 MEKADSYQVRKLNPR
+1 MEKADVYQVRKLNPG

-30 NRAFLLAALSGKK
+30 NRAFLLAALSDKR

-64 LGFRVEIKEE
+64 LGFQVEIEEE

-83 DGRIPNPEAS
+83 GGRIPNPETS

-141 IKFRFNNEEYHFP
+141 VKFRYNNEAYHFP
-154 FELSSQFTED
+154 FELNSQFAED
-164 EEQKDKIQKDK
+164 GAQKDRIQKDGIH
-175 VQKDKIQKM
+175 KIE
-184 VAEEDRCRNDV
+184 AEENRCRNHV
-195 AQEENEMSEITI
+195 TQEENEMSEITI

-224 LLPTGLKIHLTG
+224 LLQTGLRIHLTG

-252 QFGIQVKQTEN
+252 QFGIHVEHSEN
-263 CYEIAHQ
+263 CYVIAHQ
-270 EGWGLTEYEVEPD
+270 VGWGLAEYVVEPD

-302 VKGVQEKSLQ
+302 VRNVKENSLQ

-324 GCQKEE
+324 GCRKEE
-330 TPEGIRLTMKEPEMH
+330 TPEGIRLMMKDSEMH

-365 PFADRVTRIH
+365 PFADCVTRIR

-383 ESDRIRAILTEL
+383 ESDRIHAILAEL

-402 EEAPEI
+402 EEVPEI
-408 DGIQIFPW
+408 DGIQIFPL
-416 EKAPEDNIVAEGEST
+416 ENGQEDQNVSIIDKVRLENNKGDMERQRKRNEVVETEREST
-431 IECESAT
+431 I
-438 ESKSAAENESATEG
+438 
-452 ESTIEC
+452 
-458 ESATE
+458 
-463 SESTTENESATES
+463 
-476 KSAAESESAT
+476 
-486 GSKSVAERESI
+486 
-497 IERGNITIET
+497 IET
-507 YDDHRMAMA
+507 YDDHRIAMA
-516 FTLPGLKTGNIVI
+516 FTLVGLKTGNIAI

-543 SVINSLY
+543 SVIDSLYSCH

>member
-64 LGFRVEIKEE
+64 LGFRIEIKEE

-141 IKFRFNNEEYHFP
+141 VKFRFNNEEYHFP
-154 FELSSQFTED
+154 FELSSQFAED

-175 VQKDKIQKM
+175 IQKDKVQNDKIQKM
-184 VAEEDRCRNDV
+184 EAEEDRCRNDV
-195 AQEENEMSEITI
+195 EQEENEMSEITI

-224 LLPTGLKIHLTG
+224 LLPMGLKIHLTG

-252 QFGIQVKQTEN
+252 QFGIRVEQTEN

-312 GDIQFLNVLEQM
+312 GDIQFLNVLEQI

-365 PFADRVTRIH
+365 PFADCVTRIH

-416 EKAPEDNIVAEGEST
+416 GKVPEDHIVAECEST
-431 IECESAT
+431 IEC
-438 ESKSAAENESATEG
+438 
-452 ESTIEC
+452 
-458 ESATE
+458 
-463 SESTTENESATES
+463 ESTTENESAAES
-476 KSAAESESAT
+476 KSA
-486 GSKSVAERESI
+486 AERESI

-543 SVINSLY
+543 SVIDSLYQCH

>member
-1 MEKADSYQVRKLNPR
+1 MEKADIYQVRKLNPG
-16 KEYLIQVPGSKSIT
+16 KEYLIRVPGSKSIT

-53 DTRGFLDCLIQ
+53 DTRGFIDCLLQ
-64 LGFRVEIKEE
+64 LGFQLEIEEE
-74 KQKVTIQGT
+74 KHKVTIQGT
-83 DGRIPNPEAS
+83 GGRIPNPEAA

-112 AGGNYYLDA
+112 AGGNYHLDA

-141 IKFRFNNEEYHFP
+141 VKFRYNNEAYHFP
-154 FELSSQFTED
+154 FELDSQF
-164 EEQKDKIQKDK
+164 
-175 VQKDKIQKM
+175 
-184 VAEEDRCRNDV
+184 AEEFTDKNG
-195 AQEENEMSEITI
+195 MSEITI

-224 LLPTGLKIHLTG
+224 ILPTGLKIHLTG

-252 QFGIQVKQTEN
+252 QFGICVKQSEN
-263 CYEIAHQ
+263 CYEIVHQ

-291 AMVPLLKTSVI
+291 ALVPLLKTSVI
-302 VKGVQEKSLQ
+302 VKGVQEDSLQ

-324 GCQKEE
+324 GCQKKA
-330 TPEGIRLTMKEPEMH
+330 TSEGIRLTMTEPEMH

-365 PFADRVTRIH
+365 PFADSVTRIH

-383 ESDRIRAILTEL
+383 ESDRLHAILTEL

-402 EEAPEI
+402 EEVPEI

-416 EKAPEDNIVAEGEST
+416 EKVQGDHI
-431 IECESAT
+431 AT
-438 ESKSAAENESATEG
+438 ESAGGMKRGSIAEG
-452 ESTIEC
+452 GSTI
-458 ESATE
+458 
-463 SESTTENESATES
+463 
-476 KSAAESESAT
+476 
-486 GSKSVAERESI
+486 
-497 IERGNITIET
+497 IET

-516 FTLPGLKTGNIVI
+516 FTLPGLKTGKIVI

-543 SVINSLY
+543 SVIDSLY

>member
-141 IKFRFNNEEYHFP
+141 VKFRFNNEEYHFP

-164 EEQKDKIQKDK
+164 EEQKDK

-184 VAEEDRCRNDV
+184 EAEEDRCRNDV
-195 AQEENEMSEITI
+195 EQEENEMSEITI

-252 QFGIQVKQTEN
+252 QFGIRVEQTEN

-324 GCQKEE
+324 GCQKEK

-351 KDFSDQTMTLAAIA
+351 KDFSDQTMTLAALA

-416 EKAPEDNIVAEGEST
+416 RKVPEDHIVAEGEST
-431 IECESAT
+431 IEC
-438 ESKSAAENESATEG
+438 
-452 ESTIEC
+452 
-458 ESATE
+458 
-463 SESTTENESATES
+463 ESTTENESATES
-476 KSAAESESAT
+476 KSATESESAAE
-486 GSKSVAERESI
+486 SKSVAERESI

-516 FTLPGLKTGNIVI
+516 FTLPGLKKGNIVI

-543 SVINSLY
+543 SVIDSLYQCH

>member
-141 IKFRFNNEEYHFP
+141 VKFRFNNEEYHFP

-164 EEQKDKIQKDK
+164 EEQKDKVQKDK
-175 VQKDKIQKM
+175 VQNDKIQKDKIQKM
-184 VAEEDRCRNDV
+184 EAEEDRCRNDV

-252 QFGIQVKQTEN
+252 QFGIRVEQSEN
-263 CYEIAHQ
+263 CYVIAHQ

-324 GCQKEE
+324 GCQKEK

-351 KDFSDQTMTLAAIA
+351 KDFSDQTMTLAALA

-416 EKAPEDNIVAEGEST
+416 EKVPEDHIVAEGEST
-431 IECESAT
+431 IECES
-438 ESKSAAENESATEG
+438 
-452 ESTIEC
+452 
-458 ESATE
+458 
-463 SESTTENESATES
+463 TTENESA
-476 KSAAESESAT
+476 
-486 GSKSVAERESI
+486 AERESI

-543 SVINSLY
+543 SVIDSLYQCH